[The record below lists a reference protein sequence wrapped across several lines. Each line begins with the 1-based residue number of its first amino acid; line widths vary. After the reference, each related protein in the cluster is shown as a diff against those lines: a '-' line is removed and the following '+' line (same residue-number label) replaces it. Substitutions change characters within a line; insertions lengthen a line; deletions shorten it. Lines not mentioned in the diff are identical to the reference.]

1 MPQWLPL
8 RPRTRSPNARA
19 PSTKFEQRRELLC
32 NGGRRRE
39 MMQSVPFRSPT
50 MKESTTLLRR
60 RWGRGG
66 DSRKNGF
73 PGTLCVSLFLVCAA
87 RVAAGQKFEDDF
99 LLRESVSAAD
109 PRTAREIFDGFERK
123 ASLVVFHIYLYLWR
137 IQQVRR

>member
-1 MPQWLPL
+1 
-8 RPRTRSPNARA
+8 
-19 PSTKFEQRRELLC
+19 
-32 NGGRRRE
+32 

-50 MKESTTLLRR
+50 MKETTLLWRR
-60 RWGRGG
+60 RRRGG
-66 DSRKNGF
+66 DSRKLHSRKNGF

-123 ASLVVFHIYLYLWR
+123 ASFVQFHIYLYLWR